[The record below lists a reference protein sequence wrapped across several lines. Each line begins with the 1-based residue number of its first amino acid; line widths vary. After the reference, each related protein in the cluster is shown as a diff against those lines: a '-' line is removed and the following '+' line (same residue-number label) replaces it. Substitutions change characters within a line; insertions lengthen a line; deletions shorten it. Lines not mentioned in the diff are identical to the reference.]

1 MWRFSCLVALA
12 ATLIPGGRLFAA
24 AADAI
29 IPQPVAAQH
38 GLTRSWL
45 AQVEMDHGRQRVN
58 DMLLYEGVL
67 YVQTDAASVCALDA
81 ETGHQLWSQQIG
93 LPEHP
98 SMPLS
103 ACEDLLAV
111 VNGSRLYVCNRFNG
125 QVVYQAQVNGSPSN
139 GAALSEKFVYVPTAS
154 GTIIAYRLDA
164 LADPAKELGKVKKD
178 MTAEEK
184 AAAEAQRR
192 ENIRLNQEYI
202 PPLACQS
209 GGKTLIQPTIAAQ
222 NHDEEFVAW
231 PTDRGCVTI
240 GRIDRR
246 DSVAFTVKLELQATA
261 PIEAR
266 LAYLPPDPKVRNAPG
281 VIFAAP
287 IDGNVFAMSEQ
298 GAVLWRFPAAE
309 PVIEP
314 PAVLDGRV
322 FVSTQIGGLF
332 CLDAK
337 SGKQLWWAPE
347 IVHFVAASRQRVY
360 AADRIGN
367 TQILDLKT
375 GRGWMNWPPCGC
387 R

>member
-1 MWRFSCLVALA
+1 MAIFLPRG
-12 ATLIPGGRLFAA
+12 PGGDVDSRRTLVCGGGRRHHPPARRRAA
-24 AADAI
+24 RPD
-29 IPQPVAAQH
+29 P
-38 GLTRSWL
+38 LL
-45 AQVEMDHGRQRVN
+45 ARPGRDGPRPPARQRHAPLRGRALRAN
-58 DMLLYEGVL
+58 RRGVGL
-67 YVQTDAASVCALDA
+67 CVDA

-266 LAYLPPDPKVRNAPG
+266 LAYLPPDPKVHNAPG

-322 FVSTQIGGLF
+322 LRLHSDRRPVLPRREERQAAMVGPGDRPFRRRQPSAGVCRRPHRQH
-332 CLDAK
+332 ANPR
-337 SGKQLWWAPE
+337 PE
-347 IVHFVAASRQRVY
+347 DRRAA
-360 AADRIGN
+360 G
-367 TQILDLKT
+367 
-375 GRGWMNWPPCGC
+375 
-387 R
+387 